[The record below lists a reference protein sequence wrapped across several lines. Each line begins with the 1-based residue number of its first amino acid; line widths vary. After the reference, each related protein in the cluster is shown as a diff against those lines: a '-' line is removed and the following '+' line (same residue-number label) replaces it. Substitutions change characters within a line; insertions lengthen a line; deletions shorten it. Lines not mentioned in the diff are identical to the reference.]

1 MINMKNSVY
10 SAIMTYTLQA
20 QKIETAT
27 DLTGKMKAVVY
38 GPKFPSTPIAVDA
51 KEFFKLF
58 KDAGES
64 SIITLKGLDKD
75 QDVLIHDVQKDHIK
89 GTIVHADLYVIEKG
103 KKVQVHVPLVFAGV
117 SAAVKTGGANL
128 VKVLHEIEIEAAA
141 KDLPH
146 ELTVDLEKLVELEDQ
161 ILVSDVV
168 LPAGVT
174 LISHG
179 DEVVA
184 IAAKPVEEV
193 EEESTPIDMDA
204 IGVSDQKGKKEE
216 EEAAE

>member
-1 MINMKNSVY
+1 
-10 SAIMTYTLQA
+10 MTYTLQA
-20 QKIETAT
+20 QKFETAT
-27 DLTGKMKAVVY
+27 DMTDKMKAVVY
-38 GPKFPSTPIAVDA
+38 GPKFPSTSIVVNA

-75 QDVLIHDVQKDHIK
+75 EDVLIHDVQKDHIR

-103 KKVQVHVPLVFAGV
+103 KKVQVHVPLVFTGV
-117 SAAVKTGGANL
+117 SAIVKSSQANL
-128 VKVLHEIEIEAAA
+128 VKVLHEVEIEASA

-146 ELTVDLEKLVELEDQ
+146 ELTVNLEKLVEVEDQ
-161 ILVSDVV
+161 ILVSDIA

-179 DEVVA
+179 EEVVA

-193 EEESTPIDMDA
+193 EEEASAIDMDA

-216 EEAAE
+216 DEAAAE

>member
-1 MINMKNSVY
+1 
-10 SAIMTYTLQA
+10 MTYTLQA
-20 QKIETAT
+20 QKIETTT
-27 DLTGKMKAVVY
+27 DLKDGMKAVVY
-38 GPKFPSTPIAVDA
+38 GPKFPSTPIVVNA
-51 KEFFKLF
+51 KDFMKLF
-58 KDAGES
+58 KEAGES

-75 QDVLIHDVQKDHIK
+75 QDVLIHDVQKDHLK

-146 ELTVDLEKLVELEDQ
+146 ELTVDLEKLAEVEDQ
-161 ILVSDVV
+161 ILVSDVA

-179 DEVVA
+179 EEVVA

-193 EEESTPIDMDA
+193 EEEVAAIDMDA
-204 IGVSDQKGKKEE
+204 IGVSEQKGKKEE
-216 EEAAE
+216 EESAE